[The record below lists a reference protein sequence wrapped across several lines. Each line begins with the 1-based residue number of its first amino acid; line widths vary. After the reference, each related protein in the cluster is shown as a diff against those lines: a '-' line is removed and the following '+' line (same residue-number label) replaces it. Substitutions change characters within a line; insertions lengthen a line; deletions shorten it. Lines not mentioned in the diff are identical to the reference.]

1 MKQIKLADF
10 GHAREEIAG
19 AMTSEAGTYRWMAPE
34 VQFFVLLCS
43 NFYTAK
49 NFIIWLNFFL
59 FI

>member
-34 VQFFVLLCS
+34 VHFFVLFKFLYCKKFH
-43 NFYTAK
+43 NMA
-49 NFIIWLNFFL
+49 NFFL

>member
-34 VQFFVLLCS
+34 VQFFVLLVQI
-43 NFYTAK
+43 
-49 NFIIWLNFFL
+49 FILQKIS
-59 FI
+59 